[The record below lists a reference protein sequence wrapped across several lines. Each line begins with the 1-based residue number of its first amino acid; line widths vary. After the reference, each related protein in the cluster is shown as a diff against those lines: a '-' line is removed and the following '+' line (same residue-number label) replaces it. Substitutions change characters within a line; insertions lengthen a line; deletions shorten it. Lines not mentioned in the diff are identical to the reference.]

1 MASKLET
8 AQAQFALDLLR
19 TASKG
24 DENCFLS
31 PVSISVA
38 LAMTYA
44 GAADNTKL
52 QMNQVMFNGAKSD
65 EEVHGSFGELVSKLS
80 EAKNGYEMTTANKMY
95 AQKGFAIQPNYVD
108 KLSKHYRN
116 SVHAVDFKSEAESAR
131 NEINGWVAE
140 TTKQRIKDLLAPDV
154 LNSDT
159 RLVLVNAIYFK
170 GEWAE
175 QFKDYQTNKATF
187 YAASNKESKV
197 DMMHMTERF
206 KYSDQPDCQVLG
218 MQYKGYELAMYVFL
232 PKKRDGLAEV
242 ESSLTGERM
251 LQLIEGDRRIEVEVH
266 LPKFKLEMSFGL
278 GETLS
283 SLGMSD
289 LFDCNKADLS
299 NITGDKSLHVS
310 AVIHKA
316 FIEVNEEGS
325 EAAAATAV
333 VMMLECGMVGPDVPP
348 PKFIADHPFLF
359 AISDG
364 KSLFFLGRYTG
375 L

>member
-1 MASKLET
+1 MAAKLEI
-8 AQAQFALDLLR
+8 ARAQFALNLLR
-19 TASKG
+19 TSSKG

-44 GAADNTKL
+44 GAAGNTRL
-52 QMNQVMFNGAKSD
+52 QMNQVMFNGAKLD
-65 EEVHGSFGELVSKLS
+65 AEVHASFEELLSKLS

-95 AQKGFAIQPNYVD
+95 AQKGLAIQPNFMD

-140 TTKQRIKDLLAPDV
+140 ATKNRIKDLLAPGV
-154 LNSDT
+154 LNSLT

-170 GEWAE
+170 GDWAE
-175 QFKDYQTNKATF
+175 QFKKSNTMQATF
-187 YAASNKESKV
+187 YAASNKELRV
-197 DMMHMTERF
+197 DMMHLTKSF
-206 KYSDQPDCQVLG
+206 KYSDQADCQVLG
-218 MQYKGYELAMYVFL
+218 MYYKGYELAMYVFL
-232 PKKRDGLAEV
+232 PKKRDGLAKLEN
-242 ESSLTGERM
+242 SLTGKRM
-251 LQLIEGDRRIEVEVH
+251 LQLIEGGKRTDVEVH
-266 LPKFKLEMSFGL
+266 LPKFKQEMSFGL

-283 SLGMSD
+283 SMGMSD
-289 LFDCNKADLS
+289 LFDYNKADLS
-299 NITGDKSLHVS
+299 NITGDKSLHIS

-316 FIEVNEEGS
+316 FVEVNEEGS

-333 VMMLECGMVGPDVPP
+333 MMKKCAMVTGPRAPP

-364 KSLFFLGRYTG
+364 KSLFFLGRYMG
-375 L
+375 

>member
-1 MASKLET
+1 MASKLEI

-24 DENCFLS
+24 DESCFLS

-44 GAADNTKL
+44 GAAGNTKL
-52 QMNQVMFNGAKSD
+52 QMNQAMFNGAKSD
-65 EEVHGSFGELVSKLS
+65 KEVHASFRKLVNKLS

-95 AQKGFAIQPNYVD
+95 AQKGLAIQRNFMD
-108 KLSKHYRN
+108 KMSKHYRN
-116 SVHAVDFKSEAESAR
+116 SVHAVDFKNEAESAR
-131 NEINGWVAE
+131 KEINGWVAK
-140 TTKQRIKDLLAPDV
+140 TTKQRIKDLLAPGV

-170 GEWAE
+170 GDWAE
-175 QFKDYQTNKATF
+175 QFEKSNTMQATF
-187 YAASNKESKV
+187 YAVYNNELRV
-197 DMMHMTERF
+197 DMMHLTKSF

-218 MQYKGYELAMYVFL
+218 MYYKGYKLAMYVFL
-232 PKKRDGLAEV
+232 PKKRDGLAEL

-251 LQLIEGDRRIEVEVH
+251 LQLIEGDRRTEVEVH
-266 LPKFKLEMSFGL
+266 LPKFKVVMSFGL

-283 SLGMSD
+283 SMGMSD
-289 LFDCNKADLS
+289 LFDYNKADLS

-316 FIEVNEEGS
+316 FVEVNEEGS

-333 VMMLECGMVGPDVPP
+333 MYSARCAGGPWAPL

-364 KSLFFLGRYTG
+364 KSLFFLGRCTG
-375 L
+375 K

>member
-1 MASKLET
+1 
-8 AQAQFALDLLR
+8 
-19 TASKG
+19 
-24 DENCFLS
+24 
-31 PVSISVA
+31 
-38 LAMTYA
+38 
-44 GAADNTKL
+44 
-52 QMNQVMFNGAKSD
+52 
-65 EEVHGSFGELVSKLS
+65 
-80 EAKNGYEMTTANKMY
+80 MY

-116 SVHAVDFKSEAESAR
+116 SVHAVNFKSEAESAR

-218 MQYKGYELAMYVFL
+218 MHYKGYELAMYVFL

-251 LQLIEGDRRIEVEVH
+251 LQLIEGDRRIEVEVF

-278 GETLS
+278 GEALS
-283 SLGMSD
+283 SMGMSD

-364 KSLFFLGRYTG
+364 KNLFFLGRYTG